1 MTTLA
6 KILFIAFTWIGSAQL
21 VTAAYVSIPT
31 ESAEARAQRITQAW
45 QMSELVRLAHIE
57 VALAKLETMGEV
69 R

>member
-1 MTTLA
+1 MTARTKWTINA
-6 KILFIAFTWIGSAQL
+6 CTWIGSAL
-21 VTAAYVSIPT
+21 IVAAAWTGVPT

-45 QMSELVRLAHIE
+45 QMTELVRLAHIE